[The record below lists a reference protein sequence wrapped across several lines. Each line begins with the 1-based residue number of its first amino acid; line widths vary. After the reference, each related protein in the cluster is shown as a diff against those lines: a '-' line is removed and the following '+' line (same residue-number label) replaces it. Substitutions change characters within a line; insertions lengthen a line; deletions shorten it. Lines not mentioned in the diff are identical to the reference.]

1 MSALYFLDI
10 TDGAEPK
17 RRVNDAKIMPTK
29 PAKQATDSRWYFWH
43 DLIARDTV
51 DEGVILDR
59 HPQLIVDC
67 YECLRMKLITIHA
80 HATHATGHRS
90 SPYLKLLKPDRS
102 TPHQPLGLRGRSLS
116 SLATQFRYACERT
129 YSVVRQDC
137 QFPSKTEDTAL
148 AGSKILPVP
157 KNEKA
162 DPLRGPAHFILVR
175 GLASYVSNVS
185 GARCCFGS
193 PTDSCVALVA

>member
-17 RRVNDAKIMPTK
+17 RRVNDAKIMPAK
-29 PAKQATDSRWYFWH
+29 PTKQAINSRWYFSH

-51 DEGVILDR
+51 DSGIIPDR
-59 HPQLIVDC
+59 YPRSIVDC
-67 YECLRMKLITIHA
+67 YECLRMKLITIHP
-80 HATHATGHRS
+80 HATHAPGHRS

-148 AGSKILPVP
+148 ADLNIFLVP

-162 DPLRGPAHFILVR
+162 DPLRGPAHFILVAGAGWPSRLTPLSWSRRLYSDATHR
-175 GLASYVSNVS
+175 GAS
-185 GARCCFGS
+185 A
-193 PTDSCVALVA
+193 